1 MKLLRRMIFILLVV
15 LTVGPCASGIMFLE
29 QQHFI
34 AMAHSAE
41 KEPEFIIYGVE
52 DIPVLN
58 VKKSY
63 QSTGVPISQDQTT
76 TPENDKDTDID
87 IDIDDL
93 PEDRPKPPRAKTQLF
108 DEKEDILTNQIST
121 KKPAKAKLE
130 VLSKP
135 TKADWYIDGEYMG
148 TTTGKKDIE
157 KGIYLITVSKAGYI
171 DWEKRITV
179 LPDKKVEVVARL
191 KKIKK
196 IKRMKKIPVIG
207 GF

>member
-1 MKLLRRMIFILLVV
+1 
-15 LTVGPCASGIMFLE
+15 MFLE
-29 QQHFI
+29 QQYFI

-52 DIPVLN
+52 DLPVLN

-63 QSTGVPISQDQTT
+63 QSTGVAISQDQTT
-76 TPENDKDTDID
+76 TPENDKNA
-87 IDIDDL
+87 DIDDL
-93 PEDRPKPPRAKTQLF
+93 PEDWPKPPRAKTRLF
-108 DEKEDILTNQIST
+108 DEEAEDILTNQISA

-135 TKADWYIDGEYMG
+135 AKADWYIDGEYMG

-171 DWEKRITV
+171 DWEKRVTV
-179 LPDKKVEVVARL
+179 LPGKKVEVVARL

-196 IKRMKKIPVIG
+196 RKRMKKIPVIG